1 MKKLIVLLSMIFL
14 TGCAV
19 QDCKFNPQAE
29 LEESNNKST
38 SNEKESPT
46 SMLKDIQDRA
56 QPGGLWTC
64 KY

>member
-19 QDCKFNPQAE
+19 KDCKFNPQVE
-29 LEESNNKST
+29 LETSNNKS
-38 SNEKESPT
+38 S

>member
-19 QDCKFNPQAE
+19 QDCKFNPQVE
-29 LEESNNKST
+29 LET
-38 SNEKESPT
+38 SNKKSS

-56 QPGGLWTC
+56 QPSGLWTC

>member
-19 QDCKFNPQAE
+19 QDCKLDPQVK
-29 LEESNNKST
+29 LEKSNNKST
-38 SNEKESPT
+38 SHKEESPT
-46 SMLKDIQDRA
+46 AMLKDIQDRA
-56 QPGGLWTC
+56 QPGGLWSC

>member
-1 MKKLIVLLSMIFL
+1 MKKMIVLLSMVFL

-19 QDCKFNPQAE
+19 QDCKFNPQVE
-29 LEESNNKST
+29 LEVSNNKS
-38 SNEKESPT
+38 S

-56 QPGGLWTC
+56 QPSGLWTC

>member
-1 MKKLIVLLSMIFL
+1 MKKMIVLLSMIFL

-19 QDCKFNPQAE
+19 KDCKFNPQVE
-29 LEESNNKST
+29 LGISNNKS
-38 SNEKESPT
+38 S

-56 QPGGLWTC
+56 QPSGLWTC

>member
-19 QDCKFNPQAE
+19 KDCKFNPQVE
-29 LEESNNKST
+29 LETSNNKS
-38 SNEKESPT
+38 S

-56 QPGGLWTC
+56 QPSGLWTC